1 MTNST
6 PAERNSHRASGK
18 NAVSSGAFSDKTHS
32 APEISLDAAQEWPA
46 HTYETHEWKP
56 SGRGPKADR
65 MFTEVRVSVP
75 PMIAELNYAASAEI
89 IGELEAA
96 TRDIIA
102 LDVSS
107 GDRLKSLGQFLIRTE
122 SVSSSKIESIE
133 ADIDD
138 YARALAGIKA
148 NDSAR
153 SMVAATDAIQEMI
166 GSAGEKGRID
176 LDDILAAHLVLMKDD
191 ASDGRYAGKLRTVQN
206 WIGGSDYTPRGA
218 VHVPPAPDTVED
230 YMADLIEFANRDDIS
245 AVAQSAIVHAQFETI
260 HPFTDGNGRIGRALI
275 NAVLRRRGLTSQTV
289 TPLASAMVADRQGY
303 FDLVNSYRLGELTPF
318 VSSVARSAQI
328 ASTAARV
335 SAGELEA
342 LPAMW
347 ATQTTARAGSSAQ
360 AVLRI
365 LLDRPVLSAV
375 DAMRMTGG
383 SESSVYSAMDRL
395 EADGII
401 HEVTNR
407 KRDKVW
413 ATTAVLEEM
422 TALTERIADAVA
434 EERDAR

>member
-1 MTNST
+1 
-6 PAERNSHRASGK
+6 
-18 NAVSSGAFSDKTHS
+18 
-32 APEISLDAAQEWPA
+32 
-46 HTYETHEWKP
+46 
-56 SGRGPKADR
+56 
-65 MFTEVRVSVP
+65 
-75 PMIAELNYAASAEI
+75 
-89 IGELEAA
+89 
-96 TRDIIA
+96 
-102 LDVSS
+102 
-107 GDRLKSLGQFLIRTE
+107 
-122 SVSSSKIESIE
+122 
-133 ADIDD
+133 
-138 YARALAGIKA
+138 
-148 NDSAR
+148 
-153 SMVAATDAIQEMI
+153 
-166 GSAGEKGRID
+166 
-176 LDDILAAHLVLMKDD
+176 
-191 ASDGRYAGKLRTVQN
+191 
-206 WIGGSDYTPRGA
+206 
-218 VHVPPAPDTVED
+218 
-230 YMADLIEFANRDDIS
+230 MADLIEFANRDDIS

-413 ATTAVLEEM
+413 AATAVLEEM